1 MIEQRSDEWRLARAG
16 KLTASCFVD
25 IISMTKGGKPTAER
39 SKLMRKLAFER
50 LAGIPAHEIGGKAL
64 NWGTEVEGPAVQTYE
79 LITGNIVKESEFLR
93 HPRYDFIGSS
103 PDGLV
108 GAEGGIEIKSPHD
121 EGVHINTWLSGM
133 PEEHMAQVQG
143 NMFVTGRQW
152 WDFISY
158 DPRQCERLRL
168 YVQRIPRDDKFISD
182 MAAALL
188 QFEAELQQMIAELER
203 KSA

>member
-1 MIEQRSDEWRLARAG
+1 MAEQRSEAWHMARAG
-16 KLTASCFVD
+16 KLTGSCFVD
-25 IISMTKGGKPTAER
+25 IISTTKAGKPTAER
-39 SKLMRKLAFER
+39 GKLMRTLAFER

-64 NWGTEVEGPAVQTYE
+64 NWGTEVEGSAVMLYE
-79 LITGNIVKESEFLR
+79 LITGNIVVPSDFVV

-108 GAEGGIEIKSPHD
+108 GTAGGIEIKSPHD
-121 EGVHINTWLSGM
+121 EAVHINTWLTGM
-133 PEEHMAQVQG
+133 PEEHMPQVQG

-168 YVQRIPRDDKFISD
+168 YVQRIPRDDEYIST

-188 QFEAELQQMIAELER
+188 QFEAELCEMVASLER
-203 KSA
+203 LSA